1 MISFCTDTEQHS
13 SRITNQPTEMELQ
26 ILHLQRI
33 PSSMFRKP
41 TTEIGHGIDEL
52 ICDLQEQLH
61 IASATGYDTRTVR
74 HTSSTS
80 GSIRTLGS
88 MLVTRSCIDRRML

>member
-1 MISFCTDTEQHS
+1 MTPDCESDMRVSSEANPGMRMLWFRSVRMDAEQHS
-13 SRITNQPTEMELQ
+13 SRITNEPTEMELQ

-52 ICDLQEQLH
+52 VCDLQEQLH
-61 IASATGYDTRTVR
+61 IASATG
-74 HTSSTS
+74 
-80 GSIRTLGS
+80 
-88 MLVTRSCIDRRML
+88 